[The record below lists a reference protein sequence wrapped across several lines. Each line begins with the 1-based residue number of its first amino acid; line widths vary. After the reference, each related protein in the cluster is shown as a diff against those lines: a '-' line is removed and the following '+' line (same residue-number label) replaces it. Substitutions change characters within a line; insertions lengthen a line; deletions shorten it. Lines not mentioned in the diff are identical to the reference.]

1 MESPARSIIAL
12 WRGDV
17 GDRHHKKLSPLRS
30 IIPVGQQR
38 IGSLIPARIFA
49 GPLFQPGIPVRRE
62 ARVILGILKETASG
76 ETRVALLPES
86 LRALVAQGIS
96 VSVEAGAGLAAGASD
111 QAYVEAGATF
121 TADRRWIIANADL
134 LPVVNMLPDAD
145 QARLKSGAVVVGF
158 MKPLDA
164 PAALLEAMHR
174 PASLFSMELVP
185 RISRAQSMDALS
197 SMATIAGYKAVV
209 AAADRLPRLFP
220 MLITAA
226 GTIPPA
232 RVFVIGAGVAG
243 LQAIATAR
251 RLGAVVEA
259 YDIRAAAGEQVRS
272 LGAKFL
278 DVDLGGI
285 STEGGGGYAA
295 ELTEEA
301 LDRGRDLIVRTA
313 AHSDVIITTAQ
324 VPGRPAPRLIRRE
337 AIEAM
342 RAGSVVVDVAAP
354 AGGNCELTQPGV
366 TQTINHVTLLAPLNL
381 PAEVP
386 VHASQLYARNVV
398 NFLALIVKNGTL
410 TIDLNDEVL
419 AGACVAH
426 EGRPV
431 NPRVAKLL
439 ETAIEPEVVR

>member
-1 MESPARSIIAL
+1 ML
-12 WRGDV
+12 
-17 GDRHHKKLSPLRS
+17 
-30 IIPVGQQR
+30 
-38 IGSLIPARIFA
+38 
-49 GPLFQPGIPVRRE
+49 
-62 ARVILGILKETASG
+62 LGILKENAPG

-86 LRALVAQGIS
+86 LKSLLAQGIS
-96 VSVEAGAGLAAGASD
+96 IAIEPGAGMAAGASD
-111 QAYVEAGATF
+111 AAYTEGGATIAASRH
-121 TADRRWIIANADL
+121 TLLAEADV
-134 LPVVNMLPDAD
+134 LPVVNAPSQAD
-145 QARLKSGAVVVGF
+145 QSHLKPGAVVIGF
-158 MKPLDA
+158 LKPLDA
-164 PAALLEAMHR
+164 PQALAAAIAR
-174 PASLFSMELVP
+174 PTTLFSMELVP

-197 SMATIAGYKAVV
+197 SMATVAGYKAVIL
-209 AAADRLPRLFP
+209 AANRLPRLFP
-220 MLITAA
+220 MLMTAA

-259 YDIRAAAGEQVRS
+259 YDVRAAAGEQVRS

-285 STEGGGGYAA
+285 SAEGAGGYAA

-301 LDRGRDLIVRTA
+301 LDRGRDLITKTA

-324 VPGRPAPRLIRRE
+324 VPGRPAPRLIRKA

-342 RAGSVVVDVAAP
+342 RPGSVLVDLAAP
-354 AGGNCELTQPGV
+354 AGGNCELTQPGIEQNLNGV
-366 TQTINHVTLLAPLNL
+366 ILLAPLNL

-386 VHASQLYARNVV
+386 VHASQLYARNIL
-398 NFLALIVKNGTL
+398 NFLTLILKKGAL
-410 TIDLNDEVL
+410 TIDIADEVL

-426 EGRPV
+426 NGTPV

-439 ETAIEPEVVR
+439 DPVTKG